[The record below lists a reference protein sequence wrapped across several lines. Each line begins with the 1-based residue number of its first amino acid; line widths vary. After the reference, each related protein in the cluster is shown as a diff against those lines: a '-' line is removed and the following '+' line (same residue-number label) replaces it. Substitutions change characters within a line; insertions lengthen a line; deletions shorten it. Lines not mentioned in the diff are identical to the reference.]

1 MRNYLKNND
10 QMNFYCFNFF
20 FLLCVNSLLAQLN
33 TEVYLFD
40 IDTTNG
46 KTELKNMINVSNTD
60 GYDNQPS
67 FIYEEFLLFSGNN
80 DGQTDIALYDIETGK
95 RTWFNTKTSGGEYS
109 PQKLPI
115 SDEVTAVRL
124 DTNGL
129 QRLYYYHPITKE
141 SRLALEDIQV
151 AYYHFYTENILVSAV
166 LGFNELGLV
175 ISDIHEQTNDT
186 IVTNVGRSIQG
197 VPYQKY
203 VSYTVVNEEKNHDL
217 YIMDIDGDRES
228 YFVCQLPIGIQDY
241 TWLDEFRIVIG
252 SNNKLYAYDTLEDP
266 EWREWYSLT
275 DYEIFNI
282 TRLAVSPNG
291 DKIAIVAETKKND
304 P

>member
-1 MRNYLKNND
+1 MY
-10 QMNFYCFNFF
+10 
-20 FLLCVNSLLAQLN
+20 AQIN

-46 KTELKNMINVSNTD
+46 TTALLNMRNVSNSD

-67 FIYEEFLLFSGNN
+67 FIFEESLLFSGNN
-80 DGQTDIALYDIETGK
+80 NGQTDIALYDIETGN
-95 RTWFNTKTSGGEYS
+95 RSWLNNSTSGGEYS

-115 SDEVTAVRL
+115 GDEVAAVRL

-129 QRLYYYHPITKE
+129 QRLYYYNPDSKG
-141 SRLALEDIQV
+141 SRLALENIQV
-151 AYYHFYTENILVSAV
+151 AYFHFYTANTLVSAV
-166 LGFNELGLV
+166 LGLNELDLV
-175 ISDIHEQTNDT
+175 ISDIHDQTNDT
-186 IVTNVGRSIQG
+186 IVTHVGRSIHG

-203 VSYTVVNEEKNHDL
+203 VSYTVINEEKNHDL
-217 YIMDIDGDRES
+217 YIIDIYGGRES

-252 SNNKLYAYDTLEDP
+252 SNSKLYVYDTLEDP
-266 EWREWYSLT
+266 EWKEWYSLKEC
-275 DYEIFNI
+275 DISNI

-291 DKIAIVAETKKND
+291 SKIALVAEPKETDK
-304 P
+304 